1 MIVIV
6 RAQVTFELNRQLIL
20 LVAETTVEYFL
31 YFLDLS
37 LDFLLTLCYN
47 LDCHHLHEAGS
58 RSHQEIKS
66 ARKAQDPWKLMLP
79 CDLPFPWKDRH
90 KCYMLPTIRCRFEQ
104 ESSINLRASRN
115 ENYTDKQARF
125 SASSS
130 VSSNSISNFLHCNIF
145 FSCKKIILLLFR
157 HTRLWVANTSLY
169 WLNYPCILNKW
180 MCISNVLNWTYCI
193 PVGGST
199 ARWWCSLLANAYIK
213 HPINNI
219 SLQLKVAF

>member
-104 ESSINLRASRN
+104 ESSINLRASYN
-115 ENYTDKQARF
+115 ENYADKYRRHTSRF
-125 SASSS
+125 LASSS
-130 VSSNSISNFLHCNIF
+130 VSSTSISSFLLCTFSSAVKKSSCSCFPTPNFG
-145 FSCKKIILLLFR
+145 
-157 HTRLWVANTSLY
+157 SLI
-169 WLNYPCILNKW
+169 PAFIGST
-180 MCISNVLNWTYCI
+180 MPTYSKNECELAI
-193 PVGGST
+193 YSIEHIALQLVQLKHVGGALS
-199 ARWWCSLLANAYIK
+199 
-213 HPINNI
+213 
-219 SLQLKVAF
+219 